1 MMKTIELII
10 VSCCDYD
17 KMILRSS
24 LEKLV
29 TTSSKHSFL
38 DISLS
43 TESTARFASLSSPM
57 VERKYV
63 LILFN
68 DENDLSHCAV
78 DTAMVRA
85 IRTNLVSWGN
95 ASFNGKSANR
105 T

>member
-1 MMKTIELII
+1 M
-10 VSCCDYD
+10 
-17 KMILRSS
+17 
-24 LEKLV
+24 
-29 TTSSKHSFL
+29 
-38 DISLS
+38 
-43 TESTARFASLSSPM
+43 
-57 VERKYV
+57 YV

-105 T
+105 TSQVGSRFFGCKVRFASVASISSTAVSNPYNSAKEMSIGTDRKSLDVGLHA